1 MGSEM
6 CIRDRYLDGGTADPI
21 PVRKALADGCD
32 RLVVILTQHRDYRK
46 KPQKHQRIYAHA
58 LRQYPAIVDA
68 MNVRHQVY
76 NDTLD
81 YIQQLEREG
90 TALVIA
96 PHTPVTIGRFEKKAE
111 NLNRL
116 YEQGKQDAIRQEE
129 ALKKLFSL

>member
-1 MGSEM
+1 
-6 CIRDRYLDGGTADPI
+6 
-21 PVRKALADGCD
+21 
-32 RLVVILTQHRDYRK
+32 
-46 KPQKHQRIYAHA
+46 
-58 LRQYPAIVDA
+58 

-111 NLNRL
+111 NLKRQ